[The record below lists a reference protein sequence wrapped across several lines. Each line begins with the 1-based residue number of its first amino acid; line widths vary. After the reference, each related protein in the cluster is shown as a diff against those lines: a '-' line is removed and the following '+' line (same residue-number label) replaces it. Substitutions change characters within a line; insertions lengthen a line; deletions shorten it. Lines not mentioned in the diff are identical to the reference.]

1 MYGENNIYFIS
12 YNQVFFQN
20 FDDFFQKFSIFLG
33 NLNYIKNNFSI
44 LFVVTVQKFAP
55 PPPPKE
61 KTLVINMC
69 SMA

>member
-33 NLNYIKNNFSI
+33 NLNYIKNKISI
-44 LFVVTVQKFAP
+44 LFVVTVQKFATP
-55 PPPPKE
+55 PPPTSKN
-61 KTLVINMC
+61 TY
-69 SMA
+69 

>member
-33 NLNYIKNNFSI
+33 NLNYIKNNF
-44 LFVVTVQKFAP
+44 
-55 PPPPKE
+55 
-61 KTLVINMC
+61 
-69 SMA
+69 